1 MQLRSSYT
9 SLHQKVP
16 PDAGLGHSYEAQGYS
31 VGTEREG
38 AVRSDTRERDSPIDS
53 LRIFRQAC
61 KHCLTL
67 GRHAQKRNSGFRSW
81 WTSHWPPMAHNGL
94 CSVVLNAST
103 AVHTRRLVLLRISKH
118 AATRSIL
125 VHKERLHY

>member
-16 PDAGLGHSYEAQGYS
+16 PDAGLGHSNEAQGYS

-61 KHCLTL
+61 PKEEQRLPELVDVTL
-67 GRHAQKRNSGFRSW
+67 ATNGPQRFVLSGIECVDGC
-81 WTSHWPPMAHNGL
+81 TYA
-94 CSVVLNAST
+94 
-103 AVHTRRLVLLRISKH
+103 
-118 AATRSIL
+118 
-125 VHKERLHY
+125 